1 MKLMLHVA
9 PKIVRQPLISSVIIE
24 TSALINIERA
34 SIDAV
39 SGEIV
44 IEVSPDKCQEVREAF
59 ERRGVQVL
67 MLEMPVIRDE
77 EECVHCGAC
86 VSICPTGTF
95 RFEDWVVVAD
105 SGKCIQCG
113 ACVVAC
119 PHRALRLVLKQPQ
132 MDETNTIGP

>member
-9 PKIVRQPLISSVIIE
+9 PGIVRQPLIASVILE
-24 TSALINIERA
+24 TNALVNIERA

-44 IEVSPDKCQEVREAF
+44 LEVPVEKSQEVMDAF
-59 ERRGVQVL
+59 ERRGVKVVP
-67 MLEMPVIRDE
+67 LENPVIRDE
-77 EECVHCGAC
+77 NECVHCGGC

-95 RFEDWVVVAD
+95 RFEDWRVVAD

-113 ACVVAC
+113 ACIVAC
-119 PHRALRLVLKQPQ
+119 PQRALNLVTK
-132 MDETNTIGP
+132 

>member
-9 PKIVRQPLISSVIIE
+9 PGIVRYPLIASVILE
-24 TSALINIERA
+24 TSTLLNIERA

-44 IEVSPDKCQEVREAF
+44 IEVEPEKCMEVKEAF
-59 ERRGVQVL
+59 ERRGVKVVP
-67 MLEMPVIRDE
+67 LEIPVIRDE
-77 EECVHCGAC
+77 SECVHCGAC

-95 RFEDWVVVAD
+95 RFDNWKVVAD

-113 ACVVAC
+113 ACVTGC
-119 PHRALRLVLKQPQ
+119 PQRALRLVLK
-132 MDETNTIGP
+132 

>member
-9 PKIVRQPLISSVIIE
+9 PGLVREPLIASVILE

-44 IEVSPDKCQEVREAF
+44 LEVLPEKCREVKDAF
-59 ERRGVQVL
+59 ERRGVEVVL
-67 MLEMPVIRDE
+67 LEMPVIRDE
-77 EECVHCGAC
+77 DECVHCGAC
-86 VSICPTGTF
+86 VSVCPTGTF
-95 RFEDWVVVAD
+95 RFENWLVVAD

-113 ACVVAC
+113 ACVTGC
-119 PHRALRLVLKQPQ
+119 PQRALRLVLK
-132 MDETNTIGP
+132 